1 MTCCKEKAL
10 SYISTSEEETKK
22 FALSFMEK
30 LLCKK
35 QKIVA
40 FSGDLGA
47 GKTRFVKG
55 MLLHFSN
62 IHENEVNSP
71 TFTYLNIYPTEPV
84 VYHFDLYR
92 IANENIFLSMGFD
105 EYFEKNGICLIEW
118 AENIFPI
125 LPQDTIKIDI
135 TSLDQTRR
143 RIEVYEHFKF

>member
-1 MTCCKEKAL
+1 MAFCKEKSL
-10 SYISTSEEETKK
+10 SFISTSEEETKK
-22 FALSFMEK
+22 FALSFMDK

-55 MLLHFSN
+55 MLLNFSN

-71 TFTYLNIYPTEPV
+71 TFTYLNIYSTEPI

-92 IANENIFLSMGFD
+92 IPNENVFLSMGFD
-105 EYFEKNGICLIEW
+105 EYFAKDGICLIEW
-118 AENIFPI
+118 AENILSI
-125 LPQDTIKIDI
+125 LPPDTIKIDI
-135 TSLDQTRR
+135 TCLDETKR
-143 RIEVYEHFKF
+143 RIEIYEHS